1 MEHFGETVPH
11 DIKERHEKYMAEL
24 SPDEDEE
31 SEEIIVSNNASSAF
45 RSVNDKNANDGII
58 RPKLNAME

>member
-31 SEEIIVSNNASSAF
+31 SEEIVISNHASSAF
-45 RSVNDKNANDGII
+45 RSLNDKSANDGII
-58 RPKLNAME
+58 RPKPNAME